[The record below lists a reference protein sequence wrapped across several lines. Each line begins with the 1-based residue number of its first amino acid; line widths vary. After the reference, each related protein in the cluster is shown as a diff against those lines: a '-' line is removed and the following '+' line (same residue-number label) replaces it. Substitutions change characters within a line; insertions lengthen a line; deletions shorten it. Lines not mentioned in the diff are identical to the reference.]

1 MKTRYF
7 IQSGIQT
14 DIALESS
21 KYREEVKQQYWVI
34 HYYCE

>member
-21 KYREEVKQQYWVI
+21 KYREETI
-34 HYYCE
+34 LGDSLLL

>member
-21 KYREEVKQQYWVI
+21 KYREEKATI
-34 HYYCE
+34 LGDSLLL